1 MGLSVKILSFV
12 ALFAPFV
19 GGVFSGVFARICDR
33 RGAHFFTITG
43 ILISF
48 LSSLYLSY
56 LFFFDHAVTQI
67 LPIYLWGSSGPY
79 HFIIGFL
86 IDSLTVS
93 MMLTVTFVSLFV
105 HMYSIGYMKGDD
117 SEPRFF
123 SYMSLFTF
131 SMLCLVMADD
141 FILLFFGWEGVGL
154 ISYLLIGFWYQKD
167 AAVVGGFKAFIVN
180 RVGDIGFLLAIACAI
195 IYFGSTGYS
204 DVFTQLADKSSE
216 MIRLG
221 SGFSASLMTV
231 MTVLLFIGAA
241 AKSAQVPLHVWLPES
256 MEGPTPI
263 SALIHAATMV
273 TAGVF
278 MLCRFSPLLD
288 YSPITVS
295 IILVMGA
302 ITALSMGLVAIVQC
316 DIKRVI
322 AYSTL
327 SQLGYMMMGV
337 GSMAYQTGLFHLF
350 THACF
355 KALLFLAAGSV
366 IIGMHHEQDMRR
378 MGGLWKRMP
387 ITWLTFLVGALALT
401 AIPPFSG
408 FYSKESIIEAVHHS
422 AVTGASFAYVCAL
435 LGAFVTALYTFR
447 AFLMTFHGQP
457 RFDEKHLVIQ
467 ESPWIM
473 LCPLIILAIPSIG
486 LGLLLVNF
494 GVEEVSDFHFS
505 DLLPGL
511 LGMISAFYF
520 YRIRP
525 SAADRAKRYFE
536 LFHRV
541 LLRQYGFNEINTIIF
556 VSGIKRIGQFAYRVV
571 DSVWIEKCTIERI
584 SNYFLNISHFIRSK
598 HSGLMGH
605 YALYMLFGVFIFI
618 LLSCLGM

>member
-1 MGLSVKILSFV
+1 MSRV
-12 ALFAPFV
+12 
-19 GGVFSGVFARICDR
+19 
-33 RGAHFFTITG
+33 
-43 ILISF
+43 
-48 LSSLYLSY
+48 
-56 LFFFDHAVTQI
+56 
-67 LPIYLWGSSGPY
+67 
-79 HFIIGFL
+79 
-86 IDSLTVS
+86 
-93 MMLTVTFVSLFV
+93 
-105 HMYSIGYMKGDD
+105 
-117 SEPRFF
+117 FF

-131 SMLCLVMADD
+131 AMLCLVMADD

-195 IYFGSTGYS
+195 IYFGSTSYT
-204 DVFTQLADKSSE
+204 DVFAQLAYKSSE

-221 SGFSASLMTV
+221 PGLSASLMTV

-278 MLCRFSPLLD
+278 MLCRLSPLLD
-288 YSPITVS
+288 YSPITLS
-295 IILVMGA
+295 IILVIGA
-302 ITALSMGLVAIVQC
+302 LTALLMGLVALVQC

-387 ITWLTFLVGALALT
+387 ITWLTFLIGALALT
-401 AIPPFSG
+401 AVPPFSG

-422 AVTGASFAYVCAL
+422 SVTGASFAYVCAL
-435 LGAFVTALYTFR
+435 IGAFVTALYTFR

-457 RFDEKHLVIQ
+457 RFDEKHQVIQ
-467 ESPWIM
+467 ESPWVM
-473 LCPLIILAIPSIG
+473 LFPLVILALPSVG
-486 LGLLLVNF
+486 LGLLLVHL
-494 GVEEVSDFHFS
+494 GVEEVSSFHLTELSPAFI
-505 DLLPGL
+505 GI
-511 LGMISAFYF
+511 MCAFYF
-520 YRIRP
+520 YRIHP
-525 SAADRAKRYFE
+525 SAADRAKRYFG
-536 LFHRV
+536 LFYQ
-541 LLRQYGFNEINTIIF
+541 LLLGQYGFNEINAIIF
-556 VSGIKRIGQFAYRVV
+556 VSGIRRLGQFAYRVV
-571 DSVWIEKCTIERI
+571 DTVWIEKYTIQRI
-584 SNYFLNISHFIRSK
+584 SHYFLNISHFIRGK
-598 HSGLMGH
+598 HSGSLGY
-605 YALYMLFGVFIFI
+605 YALCMLGGVFILI
-618 LLSCLGM
+618 ASVCLGI